1 MGTCRGTSSSPCR
14 SRCVSWRVDSPTES
28 PTPVTT
34 APTATDGFSH
44 PNHQSA
50 GSGSIPLLLLSPP
63 ETGGGESTFSH
74 QLPQPTFTTRTHE
87 LASVRSHPSQLNPRS
102 SSDKAT
108 NRYDD
113 RGEDDGGDEGRS
125 GNPRP
130 PEAENRSRRDPSL
143 LHPEAE
149 RFLLPRSSP
158 VISRRPLSWHGEE
171 TDTSTPPSR
180 DSPSPASGSLSLD
193 HLGRLTV
200 ASLEDLGS
208 KPSSGRRSH
217 RLQEEKKQRCVS
229 VSSNLNHFLIS
240 LFHLPFSG
248 QEGSAEERRRRHLT
262 SCDGPHTPGVSTSSE
277 HSKQRRCS
285 GIPGFS
291 ADVFRTSC
299 ELEKENAHFIVV
311 DMVLEVLEGVKWTLG
326 FDQWTST
333 MDARAY
339 RSSAEDSPT
348 REHHEQG
355 REANGH
361 TQSGAD
367 GGGSKSRRSDKTS
380 HRRTRSAYLCT
391 NQHTQEE
398 EATGNDGA
406 ERQPK
411 TFSVLCADSGFED
424 CGGDTAPTP
433 KDSLRNAERLAG
445 RLVLDFKRS
454 WFPSHGP
461 RRGRQSLRSSLQ
473 ELPGTGSVAV
483 SGGSLE
489 EEIRLR
495 TRMRGS
501 LSWAPP
507 CFQIIFT
514 VQPTL
519 RSPSRL
525 TRLKNTEYKYK
536 AGRQKEGRD
545 ECLRCCSGWIGGC
558 VRSHLTVGVFPP
570 PDAVRYWP
578 YNTSCVQA
586 VGQRWSPVSAGYIKK
601 LRYCE
606 YLGRYFCH
614 CCHGGSEAVI
624 PARVLSC
631 WDFGRYPVSDFSKQ
645 LLDSVW
651 HQPLFDLS
659 CLGKTVRSR
668 VKELDKFRELQGK
681 LLGIKKLLNACRLAG
696 RAMTEFE
703 QLPSHLI
710 IERPHLFSMDDLLK
724 VKRGQLAAQA
734 REALN
739 SAINHV
745 ENCELCLAR
754 GFICEFCREQDV
766 IFPFQSD
773 TCRRCPAC
781 KACFHKHCFVEKNC
795 PKCARIQ
802 SRKKCPDGS
811 MECGS

>member
-519 RSPSRL
+519 RRSEVL
-525 TRLKNTEYKYK
+525 ALQHFLCAGCGTEVEP
-536 AGRQKEGRD
+536 R
-545 ECLRCCSGWIGGC
+545 
-558 VRSHLTVGVFPP
+558 
-570 PDAVRYWP
+570 
-578 YNTSCVQA
+578 
-586 VGQRWSPVSAGYIKK
+586 YIKK